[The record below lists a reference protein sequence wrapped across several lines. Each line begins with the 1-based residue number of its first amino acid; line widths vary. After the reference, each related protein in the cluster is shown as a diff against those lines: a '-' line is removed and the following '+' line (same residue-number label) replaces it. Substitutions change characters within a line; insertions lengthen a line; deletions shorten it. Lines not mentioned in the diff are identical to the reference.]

1 MKACI
6 YENGKIFTSDK
17 ENLYAEAMLTE
28 DGVIRNVGSREE
40 VEKLAPQDCE
50 RVDLQGRRV
59 IPGFVDAHMHPLM
72 LADYSRQ
79 ISALPPKIRSIEELI
94 QAVREKREEQG
105 PGKWCL
111 GWGLTKESL
120 QSAVPLTAGIWT
132 RAAAILPCRLY
143 APAATS
149 AVSTAKLWSWPGID
163 RNTPDPEGGEIE
175 RDENGEPT
183 GVLKE
188 NARNLITP
196 FMPLRKQG
204 RSSGKPDRAGKTSYF
219 SGDRGCDR
227 YGKFR

>member
-17 ENLYAEAMLTE
+17 KICTQRLCLQRMELSESGQQGRSRKA
-28 DGVIRNVGSREE
+28 GS
-40 VEKLAPQDCE
+40 QDCE

-111 GWGLTKESL
+111 GWGYDEGKFAERRSINRWDLDKGCSDSPVSIVRTCGHIRCVNSKALELARELTGT
-120 QSAVPLTAGIWT
+120 P
-132 RAAAILPCRLY
+132 RILR
-143 APAATS
+143 
-149 AVSTAKLWSWPGID
+149 
-163 RNTPDPEGGEIE
+163 EE
-175 RDENGEPT
+175 
-183 GVLKE
+183 
-188 NARNLITP
+188 
-196 FMPLRKQG
+196 
-204 RSSGKPDRAGKTSYF
+204 RSSGMKTESLPGF
-219 SGDRGCDR
+219 
-227 YGKFR
+227 